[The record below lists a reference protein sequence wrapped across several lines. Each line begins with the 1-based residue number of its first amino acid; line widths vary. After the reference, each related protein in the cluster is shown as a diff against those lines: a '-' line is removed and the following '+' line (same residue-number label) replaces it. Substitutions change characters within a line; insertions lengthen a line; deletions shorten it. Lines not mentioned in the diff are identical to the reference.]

1 MGVGL
6 CYLTPP
12 MYGKVVN
19 HYYTRHGNK
28 IYVSTFISI
37 NLCATQ
43 RVPITTKVVSLNPV
57 HGEVYSIQH
66 YVIKFVSDR
75 SVVFSILLPCRV

>member
-1 MGVGL
+1 
-6 CYLTPP
+6 

-37 NLCATQ
+37 NLCAMQ
-43 RVPITTKVVSLNPV
+43 PVPITTKDVSSNPI
-57 HGEVYSIQH
+57 HGEVYSIKH
-66 YVIKFVSDR
+66 YVTKFVNDR
-75 SVVFSILLPCRV
+75 SVVFSGYSGFLHQ